1 MKTIVDF
8 RARPHSYTGEVL
20 GAPPAQEG
28 IALPRRKVLRI
39 DRADGVRSIQV
50 RQGVVWLTG
59 NPGRE
64 DVLVRRG
71 EEYHL
76 PAQWPFVLEALSD
89 ARVELL
95 A

>member
-1 MKTIVDF
+1 MKTTIDLTTRRHT
-8 RARPHSYTGEVL
+8 RAGAATGS
-20 GAPPAQEG
+20 AQANEA
-28 IALPRRKVLRI
+28 IRLDRRKVLRI
-39 DRADGVRSIQV
+39 ERADGVRSIQV
-50 RQGVVWLTG
+50 RQGIVWLTG
-59 NPGRE
+59 SPGRE

>member
-1 MKTIVDF
+1 MKMIDDSSPLLRGTQG
-8 RARPHSYTGEVL
+8 ARQ
-20 GAPPAQEG
+20 APLPFHDS
-28 IALPRRKVLRI
+28 IDLPRRKIIRI
-39 DRADGVRSIQV
+39 KRQDGIRRIQV
-50 RQGVVWLTG
+50 RRGVVWLTG

-71 EEYHL
+71 EEYRL
-76 PAQWPFVLEALSD
+76 PAEWPFVLEALSD

>member
-1 MKTIVDF
+1 MKTTQDYRNASF
-8 RARPHSYTGEVL
+8 ESGDTSRARF
-20 GAPPAQEG
+20 GAVG
-28 IALPRRKVLRI
+28 LPRRRLIRI
-39 DRADGVRSIQV
+39 ERRDGIRRIQV
-50 RQGVVWLTG
+50 RDGVVWLTG
-59 NPGRE
+59 SPARE

-76 PAQWPFVLEALSD
+76 PSQWPFVLEALSD

>member
-8 RARPHSYTGEVL
+8 RPRPRPYTGEVL
-20 GAPPAQEG
+20 RGEFVHDG

-39 DRADGVRSIQV
+39 NRADGVRSIQV
-50 RQGVVWLTG
+50 RQGVVWITG
-59 NPGRE
+59 SPGRE

-71 EEYHL
+71 EVYRL

>member
-1 MKTIVDF
+1 MKTNFNSSLSASRETV
-8 RARPHSYTGEVL
+8 G
-20 GAPPAQEG
+20 
-28 IALPRRKVLRI
+28 LPRRKVLRI
-39 DRADGVRSIQV
+39 ERRDGIRRIQV
-50 RQGVVWLTG
+50 RDGVVWLTG

-71 EEYHL
+71 EEYRL
-76 PAQWPFVLEALSD
+76 SSQWPFVLEALSD